1 MEHNIS
7 SNIYYASTGSEV
19 LRLART
25 SSGSN
30 AFVAFDNQ
38 LLETVQKQGSKHK
51 SIVSMLKKIFV
62 KHFNVFDTFADT
74 PDNFIKHF
82 LLHEQGLNVKWI
94 IKKQSFNFLFSFYVY
109 PLFYTFVCWQI
120 CLNLLPLGFSGVP

>member
-30 AFVAFDNQ
+30 AFIAFDNH
-38 LLETVQKQGSKHK
+38 LWETVQKQGSKHK
-51 SIVSMLKKIFV
+51 FIVSMLKKIFV
-62 KHFNVFDTFADT
+62 KHFNIFNTFADI

-82 LLHEQGLNVKWI
+82 FLHKQGLNVKWI

-109 PLFYTFVCWQI
+109 PLFYAFVCWQI
-120 CLNLLPLGFSGVP
+120 CLNLLSLGFSGAP